1 MEKKMVSYFVCLAAF
16 IVFLTVLIFRLVHF
30 VNKLRGKKIKH
41 RTLACGLGGLILFVV
56 SLAIGLAWIFSYD
69 KISSPIS
76 LLLLTLML
84 ITNVG
89 SVICGFFGIIRP
101 NPTKAGKVFC
111 ILVFIFETIFVCY
124 AVYAVNNFY
133 TNVLPQKEVAQSN
146 TVMLSQRIPV

>member
-1 MEKKMVSYFVCLAAF
+1 MVSYFACLAAF
-16 IVFLTVLIFRLVHF
+16 IVFLTLLIFGIVHF

-41 RTLACGLGGLILFVV
+41 RTLACGWAGLILFVV

-69 KISSPIS
+69 RISNPMS

-101 NPTKAGKVFC
+101 NRTKLGKVLC
-111 ILVFIFETIFVCY
+111 ILVFILERIFVCY
-124 AVYAVNNFY
+124 AVYSVNNFY
-133 TNVLPQKEVAQSN
+133 TNAGPQMESWQAK
-146 TVMLSQRIPV
+146 TVMVSQRIPL